1 MSHVPGL
8 VNEGRRKNRVNFL
21 AWKLLLQC
29 PPAVL
34 ELMSEW
40 DLRWGWGA
48 MYGVIWPA
56 CLSYL
61 QSSGESFIIRIFIKG
76 LLLPGTAQRGF
87 NSTFCICSV
96 TPHPAS
102 DLALLNP
109 FLNRKTWARMTF
121 PQLKPH
127 LFYILRNISRAFVF
141 YLAPFLDFLG

>member
-1 MSHVPGL
+1 MKG
-8 VNEGRRKNRVNFL
+8 EGKIESPWLR
-21 AWKLLLQC
+21 KLLLQC

-34 ELMSEW
+34 ELSCPMGPAVG
-40 DLRWGWGA
+40 LGCNVWG
-48 MYGVIWPA
+48 
-56 CLSYL
+56 LSGPLASPTYSL
-61 QSSGESFIIRIFIKG
+61 QGESFIIRIFIKG

-141 YLAPFLDFLG
+141 YLAPFPDFLG